1 LQQKTPP
8 LYVGIDLG
16 TTNSVA
22 AVFDGSTMTP
32 VRNSQGGTLT
42 PSIVRIDARNNVLV
56 GPRARRY
63 LDTDP
68 ANTRS
73 EFKRLMGTA
82 NLLEFPAAGLSKKP
96 EELSAE
102 VLKSL
107 RSDIA
112 DQTGVLPERAV
123 ISVPALFEL
132 HQTAATSEA
141 ARQAGFERIE
151 LIQEPV
157 ASAIAAGWSQDSADG
172 PWLVYDL
179 GGGTFDVSLLDTREG
194 LLRIVGHDGDNFLGG
209 RDFDRLLVDLVLQK
223 LAADGIKIDRANPDH
238 ALALRRLRFAAEEAK
253 IELTRAKDAPIFISG
268 LQVGAETVDVDVFIK
283 RNEYE
288 ALIVPLIDRS
298 LSICLRLL
306 AANGLAEGGLDRL
319 VLVGGPTV
327 TPLLREKARA
337 VLRADFGEG
346 LDPMTL
352 VAQGAALFAGT
363 VGLDGRPAANA
374 AKAGLS
380 NGPKVWLQFP
390 AMTSDLTP
398 YVVGKL
404 LDQAGKINAIV
415 VEREDGKWQSDPA
428 PLGADGSFDLMMSL
442 LPRQSTTFNAYGL
455 LQEGGGG
462 RVALQPPSFSISHG
476 ITLGEPPLARTI
488 GVALANNRV
497 LQYFER
503 GAPLP
508 IRRSFT
514 LATVET
520 VHPNTQGFAL
530 KVPIVQGE
538 FTRAHLCRLVGTLE
552 IPAAALK
559 SALPVGAEIELTLE
573 LDRGGQLRASGR
585 VVSTNQVFDQVALLV
600 TPSITV
606 EEIEAALQKVQL
618 RADNLSRNGE
628 GSADGMSGGNA
639 KRLSELFL
647 WREDLRRSA
656 IAFRGGDL
664 DAGEQV
670 RRGLA
675 EFEAV
680 LTAIEEEKAWP
691 ELSALLEERYTW
703 ALSWVA
709 EFGDDAERTALT
721 KAYQNG
727 KQAISAKQQREADR
741 QIGLIVDLGLA
752 AARRRPN
759 AWREAFDYV
768 ASRIS
773 ESTDLRRAT
782 ELVAKGND
790 ARRRNDEQELKTIV
804 YELWRLAPV
813 DSEEQ
818 ARGHGS
824 GLMQR

>member
-1 LQQKTPP
+1 MQQKTPP

-42 PSIVRIDARNNVLV
+42 PSIVRIDARGNVLV

-82 NLLEFPAAGLSKKP
+82 NLLEFPAAAVSKKP

-107 RSDIA
+107 RNDIA

-223 LAADGIKIDRANPDH
+223 LTADGIHIDRANPEH

-253 IELTRAKDAPIFISG
+253 IELTRAKDAPIFLSG
-268 LQVGAETVDVDVFIK
+268 LQVGGDMIDVDVFVK
-283 RNEYE
+283 RSEYE
-288 ALIVPLIDRS
+288 ALIMPLIDRS

-306 AANGLAEGGLDRL
+306 AANGLGDGGLDRL

-327 TPLLREKARA
+327 TPLLREKAQA
-337 VLRADFGEG
+337 VLKAGFGEG

-363 VGLDGRPAANA
+363 VGLDGRPAAGGGKSGQA
-374 AKAGLS
+374 

-404 LDQAGKINAIV
+404 LDQANKINAIV
-415 VEREDGKWQSDPA
+415 FEREDGKWQSEPA
-428 PLGADGSFDLMMSL
+428 QLGADGSFDLMMSL
-442 LPRQSTTFNAYGL
+442 LPRQSTTFNTFGL
-455 LQEGGGG
+455 LPDGG
-462 RVALQPPSFSISHG
+462 RVALQPSSFSISHG

-514 LATVET
+514 LATAET
-520 VHPNTQGFAL
+520 VHPAGEGFAL

-538 FTRAHLCRLVGTLE
+538 FSLAHLCRLVGTLE
-552 IPAAALK
+552 IPGSALK
-559 SALPVGAEIELTLE
+559 SVLPVGSEIELTLE

-600 TPSITV
+600 TPQITV
-606 EEIEAALQKVQL
+606 EEIEAALNKVQL
-618 RADNLSRNGE
+618 RADDLSRNGAGGGE
-628 GSADGMSGGNA
+628 AMSAGNA

-691 ELSALLEERYTW
+691 ELTKLLEDRYAW

-709 EFGDDAERTALT
+709 AHGDDAERNALN
-721 KAYQNG
+721 KAYQNA
-727 KQAISAKQQREADR
+727 KQAIAARQQREADR
-741 QIGLIVDLGLA
+741 QIGLMESLGYA

-759 AWREAFDYV
+759 AWRQEFDYI
-768 ASRIS
+768 AARTG

-790 ARRRNDEQELKTIV
+790 AVRRSDDAELQKIV
-804 YELWRLAPV
+804 HELWRLAPI

-818 ARGHGS
+818 DRGHGS
-824 GLMQR
+824 GLMHR

>member
-1 LQQKTPP
+1 MQQKTPP

-42 PSIVRIDARNNVLV
+42 PSIVRIDARKNVLV

-82 NLLEFPAAGLSKKP
+82 NLLEFPAAGVSKKP

-223 LAADGIKIDRANPDH
+223 LAADGVKIDRANPEH

-268 LQVGAETVDVDVFIK
+268 LQVGADTVDVDVFIT

-363 VGLDGRPAANA
+363 VGLDGRPSANA

-380 NGPKVWLQFP
+380 SGPKVWLQFP

-404 LDQAGKINAIV
+404 LDQGGKINAIV

-428 PLGADGSFDLMMSL
+428 PVGADGSFDLMMSL
-442 LPRQSTTFNAYGL
+442 LPRQSTTFNTYGL
-455 LQEGGGG
+455 LPDGG
-462 RVALQPPSFSISHG
+462 RVALQPPSFAISHG

-538 FTRAHLCRLVGTLE
+538 FTHAHLCRLVGTLE

-600 TPSITV
+600 TPRITV

-618 RADNLSRNGE
+618 RADNLSRHGE
-628 GSADGMSGGNA
+628 GGGDGISGGNA

-709 EFGDDAERTALT
+709 ELGDDAERSALT

-741 QIGLIVDLGLA
+741 QIGLILDLGYA

-759 AWREAFDYV
+759 AWRQEFDHI

-790 ARRRNDEQELKTIV
+790 ARRRNDEQELKSIV

>member
-1 LQQKTPP
+1 MQKKTPP

-22 AVFDGSTMTP
+22 AVFDGSTLVP
-32 VRNSQGGTLT
+32 VRNSQGGALT
-42 PSIVRIDARNNVLV
+42 PSIVRIDARGNVLV
-56 GPRARRY
+56 GQRARRY
-63 LDTDP
+63 LDSDP

-82 NLLEFPAAGLSKKP
+82 NLLEFPAAGVSKKP

-107 RSDIA
+107 RNDIA

-157 ASAIAAGWSQDSADG
+157 ASAIAAGWSQDNADG

-209 RDFDRLLVDLVLQK
+209 RDFDRALVDLVLQK
-223 LAADGIKIDRANPDH
+223 LAADGINIDRANPEH

-253 IELTRAKDAPIFISG
+253 IELTRAREASIFMTG
-268 LQVGAETVDVDVFIK
+268 LQVGADVFDVDVVLQ
-283 RNEYE
+283 RGEYE
-288 ALIVPLIDRS
+288 ALILPLIDRS

-306 AANGLAEGGLDRL
+306 AANGLADGGLDRL

-327 TPLLREKARA
+327 TPLLRERARA
-337 VLRADFGEG
+337 VLKVGFGEG

-363 VGLDGRPAANA
+363 VGLDGNPTMAA
-374 AKAGLS
+374 AKAGAAS
-380 NGPKVWLQFP
+380 GPKVWLQFP

-398 YVVGKL
+398 YIVGKL
-404 LDQAGKINAIV
+404 LEPDGKIASIV
-415 VEREDGKWQSDPA
+415 VEREDGSWKSEPV
-428 PLGADGSFDLMMSL
+428 PVGADGSFDLMISL
-442 LPRQSTTFNAYGL
+442 VARQRTAFVTFGL
-455 LQEGGGG
+455 LLDGA
-462 RVALQPPSFSISHG
+462 RVALQPPGFSISHG
-476 ITLGEPPLARTI
+476 ITLGEPPLARTV

-514 LATVET
+514 LATAQT
-520 VHPNTQGFAL
+520 VHPGGEEFAL

-538 FTRAHLCRLVGTLE
+538 FSMAHLCRLVGTLE
-552 IPAAALK
+552 IPGSALK
-559 SALPVGAEIELTLE
+559 TVLPVGSEIELTLE
-573 LDRGGQLRASGR
+573 MDRGGQLRASGR
-585 VVSTNQVFDQVALLV
+585 VLATQQVFDQVALLV
-600 TPSITV
+600 SPQITV
-606 EEIEAALQKVQL
+606 EEIEAALQKMQI
-618 RADNLSRNGE
+618 RTDGLSHSG
-628 GSADGMSGGNA
+628 AGMSGGNA
-639 KRLSELFL
+639 KRLAELFT
-647 WREDLRRSA
+647 WRDDLRRSA

-680 LTAIEEEKAWP
+680 LAAIEEEKAWP
-691 ELSALLEERYTW
+691 ELTALLEDRYAW
-703 ALSWVA
+703 ALSWQA
-709 EFGDDAERTALT
+709 EHGDATERAALN

-727 KQAISAKQQREADR
+727 KQAIAAQQQREADR
-741 QIGLIVDLGLA
+741 QIALIKQMGYA
-752 AARRRPN
+752 AAMRRPH
-759 AWREAFDYV
+759 AWREEFDYV
-768 ASRIS
+768 ASRAS
-773 ESTDLRRAT
+773 DSTDLRRAT
-782 ELVAKGND
+782 ELVGKGND
-790 ARRRNDEQELKTIV
+790 ALRRNDDTELKRV
-804 YELWRLAPV
+804 VHELWKLAPV
-813 DSEEQ
+813 DREDQERS
-818 ARGHGS
+818 HGS
-824 GLMQR
+824 GLVHR